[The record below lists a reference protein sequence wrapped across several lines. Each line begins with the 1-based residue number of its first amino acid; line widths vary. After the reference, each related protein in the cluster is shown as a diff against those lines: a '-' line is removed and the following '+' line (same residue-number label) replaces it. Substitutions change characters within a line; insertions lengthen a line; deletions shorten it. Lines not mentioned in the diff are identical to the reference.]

1 MSRPSRAA
9 ALALSLATL
18 SLPAGAEQAAPPPV
32 ERAPSMQLVKAVR
45 ADDPGTAPSEWTT
58 PSGERRTGR
67 FTFGSYGRVMTAID
81 GRGRSGRDADLV
93 AHGSRLDEDSYAEL
107 ELRREDSYQLPSEA
121 HPWTTRMV
129 ATLAIGEPLFHRS
142 GKFDATLAVRNL
154 YVEAKGLLSP
164 DLALWAGSRMYRGD
178 DAYLL
183 NWWPL
188 DNLNTVGGGARLDL
202 PRSRTQIALHA
213 GANRLDD
220 PFQLQ
225 TARRGLPGNQ
235 LGATDVLILDRPRT
249 VESLRVE
256 QIFGLGGRAG
266 VKLVGYS
273 ELHQLPSGQRETQP
287 GRYEALPSDSGYVV
301 GAQVTGFTGER
312 DTHVSLFFRHA
323 RGLPA
328 YGGDLAV
335 PYALR
340 LDETT
345 KGATDSVAAISGNF
359 EAGAV
364 AVQVAGYL
372 RSFRAATKE
381 KFDYAHLDE
390 GILVVRPHL
399 YFGERAG
406 VFVEA
411 SYQAQQRAA
420 LRADGGG
427 LMGGSMTRFGV
438 VPFLSPSGRGSYRRP
453 QLRAIFLLSR
463 RSDAARELYATDDVY
478 ARRNVEQFFGLEA
491 EWWFNSSYR

>member
-1 MSRPSRAA
+1 MLRPSAA
-9 ALALSLATL
+9 VALALSYVSL
-18 SLPAGAEQAAPPPV
+18 SSNAVAEQAAPPPQPAAQRV
-32 ERAPSMQLVKAVR
+32 VVVHTG
-45 ADDPGTAPSEWTT
+45 DPGPKPTEWTAPD
-58 PSGERRTGR
+58 GERRTGR

-81 GRGRSGRDADLV
+81 GHGRRGRDADLV

-107 ELRREDSYQLPSEA
+107 QLERHDSYQLPSEPSA
-121 HPWTTRMV
+121 ATTKMV
-129 ATLAIGEPLFHRS
+129 ATLAVGEPLFHQS

-154 YVEAKGLLSP
+154 YIEAKGWLLP
-164 DLALWAGSRMYRGD
+164 GLALWAGSRMYRGD

-188 DNLNTVGGGARLDL
+188 DNLNTVGGGVRLEL
-202 PRSRTQIALHA
+202 PRSRTTIALHA

-225 TARRGLPGNQ
+225 TARRALPGNQ

-256 QIFGLGGRAG
+256 HIFGLGGGAG
-266 VKLVGYS
+266 LKLVGYG
-273 ELHQLPSGQRETQP
+273 ELHQLPSGQRETAP
-287 GRYEALPSDSGYVV
+287 GRYEDLPADSGFVV

-312 DTHVSLFFRHA
+312 DTHLSVFFRHA

-328 YGGDLAV
+328 YGGDLSV

-340 LDETT
+340 LDKTT
-345 KGATDSVAAISGNF
+345 KGATDSVAAITGNF
-359 EAGAV
+359 ESGPV
-364 AVQVAGYL
+364 AIQLAGYL

-381 KFDYAHLDE
+381 EFDFAHLDE
-390 GILVVRPHL
+390 GIFVVRPHV

-411 SYQAQQRAA
+411 SYQAQRRAA
-420 LRADGGG
+420 LAADGKG
-427 LMGGSMTRFGV
+427 LMGGSMTRAAL
-438 VPFLSPSGRGSYRRP
+438 VPFLSPAGRGSFRRP
-453 QLRAIFLLSR
+453 QLRAIFSFAR
-463 RSDAARELYATDDVY
+463 RSDGARALYPTDDVY